1 MAILEAM
8 QRMAKDRGA
17 TLSEKKGLY
26 TFRLLIAERKAFLS
40 KKRLEYIARFRI
52 DDGSREVRFSDKV
65 DELSNEG
72 EAYLRS
78 TGWNYRI
85 PTWYFYFRR
94 VEYPADPDVNGA
106 WEWAG
111 VYFGEKL

>member
-1 MAILEAM
+1 
-8 QRMAKDRGA
+8 
-17 TLSEKKGLY
+17 
-26 TFRLLIAERKAFLS
+26 
-40 KKRLEYIARFRI
+40 
-52 DDGSREVRFSDKV
+52 
-65 DELSNEG
+65 LSNDR

-94 VEYPADPDVNGA
+94 VEYPADPESNGA

-111 VYFGEKL
+111 VFFGEKL

>member
-1 MAILEAM
+1 MNFN
-8 QRMAKDRGA
+8 D
-17 TLSEKKGLY
+17 TL
-26 TFRLLIAERKAFLS
+26 
-40 KKRLEYIARFRI
+40 
-52 DDGSREVRFSDKV
+52 

-94 VEYPADPDVNGA
+94 VEYPADPEINGS

-111 VYFGEKL
+111 VFFGEKLRKS